1 MHETLH
7 KDQER
12 ILRCLRNG
20 PKTCKE
26 VADTTPHAL
35 PACQPS
41 HGRPGKAG
49 LVLRPAKIRCYVPSY
64 LRSKLRGYPTVFRQ
78 EHAPREER
86 DSDGYPARGG
96 YRQKGSFCA

>member
-26 VADTTPHAL
+26 VANTTPHAM

-41 HGRPGKAG
+41 HDQPGKAG
-49 LVLRPAKIRCYVPSY
+49 LVLRPE
-64 LRSKLRGYPTVFRQ
+64 LFEQLRGYPTVFRQ

-86 DSDGYPARGG
+86 DSDGNPARGG
-96 YRQKGSFCA
+96 DPQKGFIRS